1 MRRFAPSQSDLFVS
15 TATQA
20 AVPTRPPLAE
30 LAELLGSLRSA
41 ERLPWPD
48 AAATMAEERRALGL
62 ARLAG
67 AEGERLAAAILQ
79 ETERL
84 LAATEKDAPHA
95 PAAQSRT

>member
-1 MRRFAPSQSDLFVS
+1 MHRFAPGQTELFAPV
-15 TATQA
+15 
-20 AVPTRPPLAE
+20 AE
-30 LAELLGSLRSA
+30 LSAASERPVVVELRDLLTDLRSA

-67 AEGERLAAAILQ
+67 DEGAGLAAEILR

-84 LAATEKDAPHA
+84 LAAAEQDAA
-95 PAAQSRT
+95 DGAAR